1 MHARVTTVSVQPNMV
16 AETTRIY
23 NESILPA
30 IKAASGN
37 RGVLLLI
44 DPTSGK
50 GISITLWNLQADG
63 QAYDTSGSYREQVA
77 KVSAFFS
84 APPTLATYDV
94 AAQG

>member
-1 MHARVTTVSVQPNMV
+1 MHARVTTVSIQLDKV

-37 RGVLLLI
+37 RGVYLLI
-44 DPTSGK
+44 DPASGK
-50 GISITLWNLQADG
+50 GMSITLWNSQAEG
-63 QAYDTSGSYREQVA
+63 EAYDSSGTYREQVA
-77 KVSAFFS
+77 KVAPFFS
-84 APPTLATYDV
+84 APPSLATYEV